1 MSDSLLL
8 LLPQL
13 RALKAQVEALL
24 FMAEMHAVMLAPQ
37 PSDAAQKCPKCGG
50 DGDTQIDQSTLDG
63 VRRVFCANCRE
74 LRVLSGVT

>member
-1 MSDSLLL
+1 MSDALLL

-37 PSDAAQKCPKCGG
+37 PSDVAQKCPKCGG
-50 DGDTQIDQSTLDG
+50 EGDTQVPGLPHEKAAVGEPLNLIS
-63 VRRVFCANCRE
+63 AHP
-74 LRVLSGVT
+74 